1 MRPGLEIGAIQRWKT
16 VVDETMLARFHDGL
30 VHPLYGTSTAVQ
42 HMEWVSRQ
50 HILPYLEP
58 GEEGM
63 GSEVW
68 IQHKAQATV
77 GTVIEVSAQITEIT
91 PPFIRCETNITA
103 VETGLLLASG
113 YVVQAFVR
121 RNLP

>member
-1 MRPGLEIGAIQRWKT
+1 MRPGLEIGAMQRWET

-68 IQHKAQATV
+68 IQHKASAGI
-77 GTVIEVSAQITEIT
+77 GTSIEITAEVTEIT
-91 PPFIRCETNITA
+91 SKCIRCETTIVA
-103 VETGLLLASG
+103 LESGLLLATG
-113 YVVQAFVR
+113 FVVQALVR
-121 RNLP
+121 RK

>member
-1 MRPGLEIGAIQRWKT
+1 MKPGLKIGAIQRWKT
-16 VVDETMLARFHDGL
+16 IVDETMMARFHDGL

-68 IQHKAQATV
+68 IQHKASAAI
-77 GTVIEVSAQITEIT
+77 GTTIEITAEVSEIT
-91 PPFIRCETNITA
+91 PKFIRCETTIVA
-103 VETGLLLASG
+103 LESGLLLATG
-113 YVVQAFVR
+113 FVVQALVR
-121 RNLP
+121 RKLP